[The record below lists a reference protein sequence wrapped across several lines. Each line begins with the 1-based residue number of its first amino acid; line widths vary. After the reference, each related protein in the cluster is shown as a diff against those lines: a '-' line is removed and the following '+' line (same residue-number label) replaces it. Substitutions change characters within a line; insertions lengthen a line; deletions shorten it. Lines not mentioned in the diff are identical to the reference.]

1 MSKKTLSGG
10 KGPPDVDIP
19 EFCAFCGR
27 SADQAAQLITGIMA
41 GVSICDACV
50 GNCNAILSEKR
61 TRKKGHR
68 AGDTSRTLPS
78 PQQIKEGLDQ
88 YVVGQER
95 AKKTIAVAVYNH
107 YKRLQAGSSG
117 DVEIEKSNVLLIGPT
132 GCGKTLLARTLARML
147 DVPFAIGDATTLTEA
162 GYVGE
167 DVENLLLKLLQSC
180 DFDVPR
186 AEQGIVFIDEIDKI
200 GRTNV
205 NVSITR
211 DVSGEG
217 VQQSLLKMLEGTISN
232 VPPQGGRKHP
242 EQRYIQVNTENIL
255 FICGGTFTGLDQ
267 IIARRVGHGAIGF
280 GAAGG
285 TVNNA
290 DPGALLAQV
299 EPEDL
304 IQFGMIP
311 EFISRLPVVCTLG
324 PLGKKDLVRILLE
337 PRNALVK
344 QYQKFFQME
353 GASLEFSPE
362 ALDLIAER
370 AIERGTGARALRSIL
385 EELMLDAMFELP
397 TRKDIKEFVVT
408 PDVVCGR
415 VPLFE
420 AQMEGLRKSA

>member
-1 MSKKTLSGG
+1 MSKKTTSRDKESL
-10 KGPPDVDIP
+10 DTAMRD
-19 EFCAFCGR
+19 FCAFCGR
-27 SADQAAQLITGIMA
+27 PADQAGQLITGVA

-61 TRKKGHR
+61 TRRKGTR
-68 AGDTSRTLPS
+68 ATGAARPLPS

-88 YVVGQER
+88 YVIGQER
-95 AKKTIAVAVYNH
+95 AKKIVAVAVYNH
-107 YKRLQAGSSG
+107 YKRLQVGPSS

-132 GCGKTLLARTLARML
+132 GCGKTLIARTLARML

-167 DVENLLLKLLQSC
+167 DVENLLLKLLQAC
-180 DFDVPR
+180 DFDIDR

-200 GRTNV
+200 GRTNF

-217 VQQSLLKMLEGTISN
+217 VQQSLLKMLEGTIAN

-267 IIARRVGHGAIGF
+267 IIARRIGHGTIGF

-285 TVNNA
+285 GTGPA
-290 DPGALLAQV
+290 DRGSLLAQV

-304 IQFGMIP
+304 IHFGMIP
-311 EFISRLPVVCTLG
+311 EFVSRLPVICTLS
-324 PLGKKDLVRILLE
+324 PLGKKDLVRILLK

-344 QYQKFFQME
+344 QYQKFFEME
-353 GASLEFSPE
+353 GARLEFAPE
-362 ALDLIAER
+362 ALDLVAER
-370 AIERGTGARALRSIL
+370 ALERGTGARALRSIL
-385 EELMLDAMFELP
+385 EELMLDTMFELP
-397 TRKDIKEFVVT
+397 TRKDITDFVVT
-408 PDVVCGR
+408 PDVVRGR
-415 VPLFE
+415 VSLLQ
-420 AQMEGLRKSA
+420 AQMERLRKSA